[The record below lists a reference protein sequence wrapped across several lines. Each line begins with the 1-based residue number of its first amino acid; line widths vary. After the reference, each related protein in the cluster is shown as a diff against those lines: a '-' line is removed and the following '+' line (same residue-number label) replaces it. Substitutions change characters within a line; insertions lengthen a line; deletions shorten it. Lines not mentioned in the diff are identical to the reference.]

1 MTAALASKLTSNQIS
16 AAFSSATLSR
26 IDTPASSSSSEHKTK
41 AYYRDSSGRAR
52 VHIRARLEFDS
63 ANTVGVNS
71 LLKHIHPTPVDVAS
85 KDVAGSKA
93 GDQLESDDV
102 GANELHTIGD
112 EVGGSSSS
120 TIDTS
125 FSFECAVTS
134 SEKSKACTVER
145 VTILASQIQ
154 RTDGLI
160 HAMLFDVE
168 VAVRGNGVKKEGTIE
183 MLEEGE
189 LELRAVLN
197 HREETVGVD
206 HWSHSNTTG
215 SPAHALMKRSG
226 DSALAAGLLGL
237 ELGGG
242 ALSPDTAT
250 LRALKLEEGSSDSK
264 NPMEVHYGTKIIRTQ
279 PQQIQVT
286 LIPPLKLTVREVC
299 GARAAS
305 GSTLVEITVEHS
317 SEWHGEDVTVTGI
330 AFHPGQ
336 SRLWEEQDDPLAI
349 ENQSSQGKSIQ
360 GGELSVIDMSR
371 RVRWGFC
378 PGTAPDLPLV
388 LGPYEAFATVIQ
400 IDAGEDV
407 RSRAFLSP
415 VSVNAM
421 VGTNEMM
428 MTQQTETKEDDKA
441 GDSVEDRERVM
452 VSTDVRWTTSR
463 VAVENSDAFKVD
475 MSLRGGLN
483 AVCRVG
489 APLIISL
496 RVLNLSMEPRDLMLL
511 MAKDGE
517 GRKNELQWER
527 PVEGR
532 RARIKLRERDVEM
545 HIDDEKRGTMLHNR
559 TNALHQQ
566 GDAPSP
572 KENQMLSTAVV
583 SEVNGY
589 TFGVWGLSGDDDG
602 TIRHHRDHELLA
614 VDAALLLGE
623 VKGQHSI
630 EAELRFVPLREGT
643 LDVPNLKLYDK
654 RGGRWYNCV
663 HTLKIV
669 AAAKA

>member
-1 MTAALASKLTSNQIS
+1 MTAFTTSKLTSDRIS
-16 AAFSSATLSR
+16 AAFSSATLS
-26 IDTPASSSSSEHKTK
+26 ITNSSSSPSEDKQQTTK

-52 VHIRARLEFDS
+52 VHVHARLEFDTTS
-63 ANTVGVNS
+63 DDNGVGVNS
-71 LLKHIHPTPVDVAS
+71 LLNCIHPSPIDVKGDA
-85 KDVAGSKA
+85 KTIDDRDVSE
-93 GDQLESDDV
+93 QDV
-102 GANELHTIGD
+102 GADELSTIGEED
-112 EVGGSSSS
+112 GSSSLCGTS
-120 TIDTS
+120 DTF
-125 FSFECAVTS
+125 FSFECAVAS
-134 SEKSKACTVER
+134 SESHNIMWTVER
-145 VTILASQIQ
+145 VTILRSETERIGPKVSALVFEL
-154 RTDGLI
+154 GV
-160 HAMLFDVE
+160 H
-168 VAVRGNGVKKEGTIE
+168 VRGNGIRKEGSIE

-189 LELRAVLN
+189 LELRAVLSQ
-197 HREETVGVD
+197 REKQKKETVGMTP
-206 HWSHSNTTG
+206 SS
-215 SPAHALMKRSG
+215 HALMKKTG
-226 DSALAAGLLGL
+226 NSALAAGLLGL

-242 ALSPDTAT
+242 VLSTNT
-250 LRALKLEEGSSDSK
+250 VNNIRAMKSEDPYGIVLDSK
-264 NPMEVHYGTKIIRTQ
+264 NHVTMHYGTRIIQTNPRR
-279 PQQIQVT
+279 IRVT
-286 LIPPLKLTVREVC
+286 LVPPLNLTVREVC

-317 SEWHGEDVTVTGI
+317 TEWHDENVTVTGI

-336 SRLWEEQDDPLAI
+336 SQLWEEQSDHVGNSI
-349 ENQSSQGKSIQ
+349 EHRSSQGKSIQ

-378 PGTAPDLPLV
+378 PGAAPDLPLV
-388 LGPYEAFATVIQ
+388 LRPYEAFATVIQ
-400 IDAGEDV
+400 VDAGEDV

-415 VSVNAM
+415 VSVNAS
-421 VGTNEMM
+421 VGTDML
-428 MTQQTETKEDDKA
+428 TKEVKSNDDNIDKC
-441 GDSVEDRERVM
+441 GERIM
-452 VSTDVRWTTSR
+452 VSTNIRWTTSR

-483 AVCRVG
+483 TICRVG

-527 PVEGR
+527 PIEGR
-532 RARIKLRERDVEM
+532 RLASRLRDGELRATA
-545 HIDDEKRGTMLHNR
+545 KSGPLLHR
-559 TNALHQQ
+559 QEEVP
-566 GDAPSP
+566 D
-572 KENQMLSTAVV
+572 ENQTFSTAVV

-589 TFGVWGLSGDDDG
+589 TFGVWGLSGDNDG
-602 TIRHHRDHELLA
+602 TTRHHRDHELLA

-654 RGGRWYNCV
+654 RGGRWYNCC

-669 AAAKA
+669 AAAKE

>member
-1 MTAALASKLTSNQIS
+1 MAVLTTSKLTADRIS
-16 AAFSSATLSR
+16 AAFSSATLF
-26 IDTPASSSSSEHKTK
+26 IVDPSSSSSSSSSAGQQHNTTK

-52 VHIRARLEFDS
+52 VHIHARLEFDTTS
-63 ANTVGVNS
+63 DDNGVGVNS
-71 LLKHIHPTPVDVAS
+71 LLNCIHPSPLDV
-85 KDVAGSKA
+85 KDNVNSI
-93 GDQLESDDV
+93 DVSEQDV
-102 GANELHTIGD
+102 GADELSTIGD
-112 EVGGSSSS
+112 EDGSSSLC
-120 TIDTS
+120 TVDTF
-125 FSFECAVTS
+125 FSFDCAAASS
-134 SEKSKACTVER
+134 SESSNNMWTVER
-145 VTILASQIQ
+145 VTILKSEIE
-154 RTDGLI
+154 RTGPRISAL
-160 HAMLFDVE
+160 LFELGVH
-168 VAVRGNGVKKEGTIE
+168 VRGNGIKKEGSIE

-189 LELRAVLN
+189 LELRATLSQ
-197 HREETVGVD
+197 REKQRKETVGMN
-206 HWSHSNTTG
+206 SS
-215 SPAHALMKRSG
+215 ALMKKSG
-226 DSALAAGLLGL
+226 NSALATGLLGL

-242 ALSPDTAT
+242 VLSANTVNT
-250 LRALKLEEGSSDSK
+250 LRAMKLQDPSNVVVHSK
-264 NPMEVHYGTKIIRTQ
+264 NHVTMHYGTKIIQTNPRR
-279 PQQIQVT
+279 IRVT
-286 LIPPLKLTVREVC
+286 LVPPLKLTVREVC

-317 SEWHGEDVTVTGI
+317 TEWHDENVKVTGI

-336 SRLWEEQDDPLAI
+336 SQLWEEQSDHLGSNI
-349 ENQSSQGKSIQ
+349 EYQSSQGKSIQ

-378 PGTAPDLPLV
+378 PGAAPDLPLV
-388 LGPYEAFATVIQ
+388 LQPYEAFATVIQ
-400 IDAGEDV
+400 VDAGEDV

-415 VSVNAM
+415 VSVNAS
-421 VGTNEMM
+421 VGTDML
-428 MTQQTETKEDDKA
+428 TKEVKNNDENK
-441 GDSVEDRERVM
+441 DRCGERIM

-483 AVCRVG
+483 TICRVG

-496 RVLNLSMEPRDLMLL
+496 RVLNLSMESRDLMLL

-527 PVEGR
+527 PMEGR
-532 RARIKLRERDVEM
+532 RLATRLR
-545 HIDDEKRGTMLHNR
+545 DDELRATSKSGPLLQR
-559 TNALHQQ
+559 QQ
-566 GDAPSP
+566 DAPE
-572 KENQMLSTAVV
+572 ENQTFSTAVV

-589 TFGVWGLSGDDDG
+589 TFGVWGLSGDHDG
-602 TIRHHRDHELLA
+602 TTRHHRDHELLA

-654 RGGRWYNCV
+654 RGGRWYNCC

-669 AAAKA
+669 AAAKE

>member
-1 MTAALASKLTSNQIS
+1 M
-16 AAFSSATLSR
+16 
-26 IDTPASSSSSEHKTK
+26 
-41 AYYRDSSGRAR
+41 
-52 VHIRARLEFDS
+52 EFHSDG
-63 ANTVGVNS
+63 NNGVVGAKS
-71 LLKHIHPTPVDVAS
+71 LIGIIHPTPVDITNDGGGAAQTGDNGLS
-85 KDVAGSKA
+85 ERDVAA
-93 GDQLESDDV
+93 D
-102 GANELHTIGD
+102 ELSTIGD
-112 EVGGSSSS
+112 EVGGSSSLMV
-120 TIDTS
+120 DTS
-125 FSFECAVTS
+125 FSFECAVVS
-134 SEKSKACTVER
+134 SELSKLWAVER
-145 VTILASQIQ
+145 VTIIGSQIE
-154 RTDGLI
+154 RSNSVINAL
-160 HAMLFDVE
+160 LFDVE
-168 VAVRGNGVKKEGTIE
+168 VALRGSGVRKEGSIE
-183 MLEEGE
+183 MLEEGA
-189 LELRAVLN
+189 LELQAVLN
-197 HREETVGVD
+197 QRDERRELC
-206 HWSHSNTTG
+206 SNKTG
-215 SPAHALMKRSG
+215 ASPAHALMKRSG

-237 ELGGG
+237 ELGAG
-242 ALSPDTAT
+242 AL
-250 LRALKLEEGSSDSK
+250 LNREGFNSSVASQRK
-264 NPMEVHYGTKIIRTQ
+264 NSVEMHYGTKIIRT
-279 PQQIQVT
+279 PPRCIQVT

-305 GSTLVEITVEHS
+305 GSTLVEITVEHAS
-317 SEWHGEDVTVTGI
+317 NWHDENVTVTGI

-336 SRLWEEQDDPLAI
+336 SRLWEEQGDQLVNI
-349 ENQSSQGKSIQ
+349 VNQTFQGKSIQ

-421 VGTNEMM
+421 IDSKVPML
-428 MTQQTETKEDDKA
+428 TKNVQSNDE
-441 GDSVEDRERVM
+441 SIEDRERIM

-475 MSLRGGLN
+475 MSLRGGQN
-483 AVCRVG
+483 TVCRVG
-489 APLIISL
+489 APILISL

-527 PVEGR
+527 PMEGR
-532 RARIKLRERDVEM
+532 RARTNQRNIEM
-545 HIDDEKRGTMLHNR
+545 RVDAKRGTMLHNR
-559 TNALHQQ
+559 VNVLQQ
-566 GDAPSP
+566 HDEASQ
-572 KENQMLSTAVV
+572 KENQLFSTAVV

-602 TIRHHRDHELLA
+602 TTRHHRDHELLA

-654 RGGRWYNCV
+654 RGGKWYNCV

>member
-1 MTAALASKLTSNQIS
+1 M
-16 AAFSSATLSR
+16 
-26 IDTPASSSSSEHKTK
+26 
-41 AYYRDSSGRAR
+41 
-52 VHIRARLEFDS
+52 
-63 ANTVGVNS
+63 GVNS
-71 LLKHIHPTPVDVAS
+71 LLKFISPAPVDSQNAVAS
-85 KDVAGSKA
+85 SAKGGGEADE
-93 GDQLESDDV
+93 QDV
-102 GANELHTIGD
+102 GADELSTIGD
-112 EVGGSSSS
+112 EVGSSSSS
-120 TIDTS
+120 TVDTA
-125 FSFECAVTS
+125 FSFECAV
-134 SEKSKACTVER
+134 SEKSNVWAVER
-145 VTILASQIQ
+145 LTILASQIE
-154 RTDGLI
+154 RCHGAISAL
-160 HAMLFDVE
+160 MFDVE
-168 VAVRGNGVKKEGTIE
+168 VAVRGNGVRKEGSVE

-189 LELRAVLN
+189 LEVRAVLN
-197 HREETVGVD
+197 QRDKYGEPLSSGAT
-206 HWSHSNTTG
+206 
-215 SPAHALMKRSG
+215 PAHALMKLSG

-250 LRALKLEEGSSDSK
+250 LRALKLECAASSTTYLATK
-264 NPMEVHYGTKIIRTQ
+264 NPIEMHYGTKIIRTP

-317 SEWHGEDVTVTGI
+317 SEWHRENVTVTGI

-336 SRLWEEQDDPLAI
+336 SRLWEEQDDPSTNLS
-349 ENQSSQGKSIQ
+349 NQSCQGKSIQ

-378 PGTAPDLPLV
+378 PGTAPDLPLL
-388 LGPYEAFATVIQ
+388 LGLYEAFATVIQ

-421 VGTNEMM
+421 VGSNDMISQHAEPKDKT
-428 MTQQTETKEDDKA
+428 TDTDD
-441 GDSVEDRERVM
+441 GERIM

-483 AVCRVG
+483 TVCRVG

-532 RARIKLRERDVEM
+532 RGRTKQRGME
-545 HIDDEKRGTMLHNR
+545 HTGTMRRNL
-559 TNALHQQ
+559 TNELHQQ
-566 GDAPSP
+566 GDVSSP
-572 KENQMLSTAVV
+572 KENQLFSTAVV

-602 TIRHHRDHELLA
+602 TTRHHRDHELLA

>member
-1 MTAALASKLTSNQIS
+1 MQ
-16 AAFSSATLSR
+16 
-26 IDTPASSSSSEHKTK
+26 HKTK

-52 VHIRARLEFDS
+52 VHIRSRLEF
-63 ANTVGVNS
+63 
-71 LLKHIHPTPVDVAS
+71 HP
-85 KDVAGSKA
+85 
-93 GDQLESDDV
+93 DDNGV
-102 GANELHTIGD
+102 GANSLIGVIHPSPVDITTDREVIDQTGQNLTERDVAADELSTIGD
-112 EVGGSSSS
+112 EVGSSSPRMV
-120 TIDTS
+120 DTS
-125 FSFECAVTS
+125 FSFECTVVST
-134 SEKSKACTVER
+134 ELSKLWAVER
-145 VTILASQIQ
+145 VTILGSQIE
-154 RTDGLI
+154 RNNSLI
-160 HAMLFDVE
+160 NAIIFDVE
-168 VAVRGNGVKKEGTIE
+168 VSLRGSGVQKTGPIE
-183 MLEEGE
+183 MLEEGT
-189 LELRAVLN
+189 LELQAVLN
-197 HREETVGVD
+197 QRDELCGSSGNKTVA
-206 HWSHSNTTG
+206 

-226 DSALAAGLLGL
+226 DSALTAGLLGL
-237 ELGGG
+237 ELGAG
-242 ALSPDTAT
+242 AFSK
-250 LRALKLEEGSSDSK
+250 REGFNSSVTPQDKSLVE
-264 NPMEVHYGTKIIRTQ
+264 MHYATKIIRTA
-279 PQQIQVT
+279 PQGIKVT

-305 GSTLVEITVEHS
+305 GSTFVEITVEHS
-317 SEWHGEDVTVTGI
+317 SEWHDENITVTGI

-336 SRLWEEQDDPLAI
+336 SRLWEEQGDQFVNI
-349 ENQSSQGKSIQ
+349 VNQTYQGKSIQ

-378 PGTAPDLPLV
+378 PGTAPDLPLA

-421 VGTNEMM
+421 VDSDVHKLTNNAQSNDECS
-428 MTQQTETKEDDKA
+428 QN
-441 GDSVEDRERVM
+441 RERVM

-475 MSLRGGLN
+475 MSLRGGQN

-489 APLIISL
+489 APILISL

-517 GRKNELQWER
+517 GRKNELKWER
-527 PVEGR
+527 PMEGR
-532 RARIKLRERDVEM
+532 RARTNQRTNGMLVDA
-545 HIDDEKRGTMLHNR
+545 KRGTMLHNR
-559 TNALHQQ
+559 VNVLHQDEISQ
-566 GDAPSP
+566 
-572 KENQMLSTAVV
+572 KENQLFSTAVV

-602 TIRHHRDHELLA
+602 TTRHHRDHELLA

-654 RGGRWYNCV
+654 RAGKWYNCV